1 MPSLLR
7 FLFVLAVLGGIVSG
21 TLYVLAT
28 YFEPEPKEI
37 STPVRNLKLKR
48 I

>member
-1 MPSLLR
+1 MPSLIR
-7 FLFVLAVLGGIVSG
+7 FIVVVGVLAGIVSG
-21 TLYVLAT
+21 TLYTLAV

-37 STPVRNLKLKR
+37 SKPLRNIKLKK